1 LPNYLSSKCKS
12 LIPTKR
18 KSIKFEAKRFY
29 QEQHKKPFMKNNA
42 IVLNG
47 NKLSL
52 NEVIQ
57 VAWQGAEVK
66 IANECYAKIQKS
78 RDFIQKQ
85 VAEKKIIY
93 GVTTGFGANASKVI
107 EDYEIAKKLQ
117 KNLLLS
123 HACGVGK
130 PFSSEIVRAIMLIR
144 LNTLLAGY
152 SGVKM
157 ETVNLLAR
165 LLNLRIHPIIPSQGS
180 VGASGDLC
188 PLAHMALVLI
198 GEGFAEVEGQ
208 ILSGKEALQKF
219 DLPPLELEHKE
230 GIALL
235 NGTSIMAAL
244 GVWAVYQA
252 KDVLYKGLKAACMM
266 FEALG
271 ARSQAFDKRLH
282 RARKHR
288 EQLKIVQI
296 IHKFTENSTLLGIE
310 STEIVKFLF
319 DKIQPHLTAE
329 HRREILK
336 KLQDAPHQIAFL
348 KHYLPQ
354 EEHLSYAWL
363 SLHKILTFAEKKI
376 TPQDAYSV
384 RCTPQVL
391 GACLQAIQHAENIIE
406 AELNAVVDNP
416 LIFAESEAVVSGG
429 NFHGEPLALAL
440 DYLKIGVA
448 EMGNLFERQI
458 NKLVDEATND
468 CLPAFL
474 AADTSG
480 LHSGLMIPQYVAASL
495 VSENKVL
502 AHPASVDSIPTCAN
516 QEDHVS
522 MGTIAGRQALE
533 ITENVRKI
541 VAILMLTAHQA
552 LHLRKKQLAHIGF
565 KVKLG
570 KETQKLH
577 KKLDELVGFI
587 EQDRFLHQDIEQ
599 ILANWEKW

>member
-1 LPNYLSSKCKS
+1 
-12 LIPTKR
+12 
-18 KSIKFEAKRFY
+18 
-29 QEQHKKPFMKNNA
+29 MKND
-42 IVLNG
+42 IVVLNG
-47 NKLSL
+47 KQLTIA
-52 NEVIQ
+52 EVIR
-57 VAWQGAEVK
+57 VAWRGAKVCISPESYQKV
-66 IANECYAKIQKS
+66 QKS
-78 RDFIQKQ
+78 RDFIQRQ
-85 VAEKKIIY
+85 VEERKIIY

-107 EDYEIAKKLQ
+107 DDYEVAKTLQ

-130 PFSSEIVRAIMLIR
+130 PFDIEIVRAIMLIR

-152 SGVKM
+152 SGVKV
-157 ETVNLLAR
+157 ETIKLLAE

-188 PLAHMALVLI
+188 PLAHMALLLI
-198 GEGFAEVEGQ
+198 GEGLAEVAGQ
-208 ILSGKEALQKF
+208 VMPAKEALEKHQLK
-219 DLPPLELEHKE
+219 PIELEHKE
-230 GIALL
+230 GIAIL

-244 GVWAVYQA
+244 GVWATYQA
-252 KDVLYKGLKAACMM
+252 KDLLYKGLKASCMM

-271 ARSQAFDKRLH
+271 ARKEAFDKRLH
-282 RARKHR
+282 YVRNHR
-288 EQLKIVQI
+288 EQLKIVQT
-296 IHKFTENSTLLGIE
+296 IHKFTKNSNLLGIDNQ
-310 STEIVKFLF
+310 TIIKL
-319 DKIQPHLTAE
+319 L
-329 HRREILK
+329 LK
-336 KLQDAPHQIAFL
+336 KLKPHLEIKTYNLLQEKL
-348 KHYLPQ
+348 KENDHQFTLLEDYLPN
-354 EEHLSYAWL
+354 EEDLSYPWL
-363 SLHKILTFAEKKI
+363 SYRKILIFAKKKI

-391 GACLQAIQHAENIIE
+391 GASLQTICHTENIIE

-416 LIFAESEAVVSGG
+416 LIFAESGIVLSGG
-429 NFHGEPLALAL
+429 NFHGEPLAVAL

-458 NKLVDEATND
+458 NKLLDEATND

-522 MGTIAGRQALE
+522 MGSIAGRQALE
-533 ITENVRKI
+533 IIGNVKKI
-541 VAILMLTAHQA
+541 VAILMITAHQA
-552 LHLRKKQLAHIGF
+552 LHLRKKQLARIGY

-570 KETQKLH
+570 KETALLH
-577 KKLDELVGFI
+577 DKLDDLVGFI
-587 EQDRFLHQDIEQ
+587 EKDRLLHEDIAK
-599 ILANWEKW
+599 ILTHWEDL

>member
-1 LPNYLSSKCKS
+1 M
-12 LIPTKR
+12 
-18 KSIKFEAKRFY
+18 
-29 QEQHKKPFMKNNA
+29 KKN
-42 IVLNG
+42 IVILNG
-47 NKLSL
+47 NKLTI

-57 VAWQGAEVK
+57 VAWQGAEVR
-66 IANECYAKIQKS
+66 ISSECYQKIQKS
-78 RDFIQKQ
+78 RDFIIKQ

-107 EDYEIAKKLQ
+107 DDYEVAKTLQ

-130 PFSSEIVRAIMLIR
+130 PFSTEIVRAIMLIR
-144 LNTLLAGY
+144 LNTLLAGH
-152 SGVKM
+152 SGVKI

-165 LLNLRIHPIIPSQGS
+165 LLNLRIHPVIPSQGS

-208 ILSGKEALQKF
+208 ILTGKEALQKF
-219 DLPPLELEHKE
+219 NLSPLELEHKE

-252 KDVLYKGLKAACMM
+252 KDILYKGLKAACMM

-288 EQLKIVQI
+288 EQLKITQF
-296 IHKFTENSTLLGIE
+296 IHKFTDKSTLLGIE
-310 STEIVKFLF
+310 SIEIVKLLF
-319 DKIQPHLTAE
+319 HKIQPHLTEE
-329 HRREILK
+329 HTQEILK
-336 KLQDAPHQIAFL
+336 KIEQNPHQIGFL
-348 KHYLPQ
+348 KNYLPH
-354 EEHLSYAWL
+354 EENLPYSWL

-391 GACLQAIQHAENIIE
+391 GASLQAIHHTESVIE
-406 AELNAVVDNP
+406 AELNAIVDNP
-416 LIFAESEAVVSGG
+416 LIFAENASVVSGG

-541 VAILMLTAHQA
+541 VAILMITAHQA
-552 LHLRKKQLAHIGF
+552 LHLRKRQLKRIDY
-565 KVKLG
+565 KIKLG

-587 EQDRFLHQDIEQ
+587 EKDRFLHQDIEVV
-599 ILANWEKW
+599 LANWDSL

>member
-1 LPNYLSSKCKS
+1 
-12 LIPTKR
+12 
-18 KSIKFEAKRFY
+18 
-29 QEQHKKPFMKNNA
+29 MKNNA
-42 IVLNG
+42 VVLNG

-78 RDFIQKQ
+78 RDFIHKQ
-85 VAEKKIIY
+85 VSEKKIIY

-152 SGVKM
+152 SGVKV
-157 ETVNLLAR
+157 ETINLLAH
-165 LLNLRIHPIIPSQGS
+165 LLNLRIHPVIPSQGS

-208 ILSGKEALQKF
+208 IVSGKEALEKF
-219 DLPPLELEHKE
+219 DLAPLELEHKE

-252 KDVLYKGLKAACMM
+252 KDVLYKGLKASCMM

-296 IHKFTENSTLLGIE
+296 IHKFTEKSTLLGIE
-310 STEIVKFLF
+310 SAEVVKFLF
-319 DKIQPHLTAE
+319 DKIQPQLTAE

-336 KLQDAPHQIAFL
+336 KLQDTPHQIAFL
-348 KHYLPQ
+348 RHYLPQ
-354 EEHLSYAWL
+354 EEHLPYAWL

-474 AADTSG
+474 SADTSG

-533 ITENVRKI
+533 IIENARKI

-565 KVKLG
+565 KIKLG

-577 KKLDELVGFI
+577 KKLDELIGFI